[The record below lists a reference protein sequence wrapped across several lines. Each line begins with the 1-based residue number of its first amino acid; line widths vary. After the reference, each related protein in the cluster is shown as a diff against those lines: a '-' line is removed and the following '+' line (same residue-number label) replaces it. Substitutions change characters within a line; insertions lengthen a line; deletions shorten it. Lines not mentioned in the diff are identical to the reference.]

1 MRHNALRDLMGKM
14 MEEVCKDVVIEPML
28 LPVDENE
35 VEGNVSENARLD
47 IAARGVWRGYERT
60 FFDVRV
66 THPTASSHM
75 KKSLENLYKENEDEK
90 KRLYGERVRNSEK
103 GMFTPLVFTTTG
115 GMGKECSRLTKRLAN
130 LIANKTGES
139 YPDVMRHIRTRLRFA
154 LLRSTLIAIRGY
166 RGRMETDKE
175 ESIGDISFN
184 LIPEVRDF

>member
-14 MEEVCKDVVIEPML
+14 MEEVCKDVVIEPIL

-35 VEGNVSENARLD
+35 VEGNTSENARLD

-66 THPTASSHM
+66 THPTANSHM

-115 GMGKECSRLTKRLAN
+115 GMGNECSRLTKKLAN

-139 YPDVMRHIRTRLRFA
+139 YPDVMRHMRTRLRFA
-154 LLRSTLIAIRGY
+154 LLRSTLVAIRGY
-166 RGRMETDKE
+166 RGRVEKDKE
-175 ESIGDISFN
+175 EPLGDISFN